1 MKEIINDKIVFING
15 KGKKIT
21 KDISKD
27 MIILY
32 KNDTLYNQ
40 WKWIKWWINNAKC
53 VVAWELT
60 GKYTKLI
67 IPIYALSVGILGIQH
82 EKMRKSELT
91 GVTTLRNTI

>member
-40 WKWIKWWINNAKC
+40 WKWIK
-53 VVAWELT
+53 
-60 GKYTKLI
+60 
-67 IPIYALSVGILGIQH
+67 
-82 EKMRKSELT
+82 
-91 GVTTLRNTI
+91 